1 MESEGRLEPIDF
13 QLHFNWEVKVRAAVL
28 TSSGPNGRQA
38 QNKKVLSWFI
48 QQVSTLCLN
57 YFSKNEPNKTKM
69 AGFLNID
76 LSQCIDG
83 IQQKKH
89 PLERCPDKNSY
100 IEFSLDSEF
109 IRVLTPEEAK
119 YWFGLAVASLTHSW
133 RW

>member
-83 IQQKKH
+83 IQ
-89 PLERCPDKNSY
+89 
-100 IEFSLDSEF
+100 
-109 IRVLTPEEAK
+109 
-119 YWFGLAVASLTHSW
+119 
-133 RW
+133 